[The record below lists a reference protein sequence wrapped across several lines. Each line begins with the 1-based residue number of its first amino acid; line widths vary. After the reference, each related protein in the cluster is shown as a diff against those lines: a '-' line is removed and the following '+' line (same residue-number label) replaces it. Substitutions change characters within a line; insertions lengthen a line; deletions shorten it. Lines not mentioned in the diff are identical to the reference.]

1 MKEGEYRF
9 STKAIHAGQ
18 EPDPLARAVMVPVY
32 QTSTYSQEE
41 PGKPKNG
48 YEYARTAN
56 PTRTALENNL
66 AALEGGKYGLC
77 FASGLA
83 AIDAVLHL
91 FESGAHIVLCDD
103 VYGGTFRLFNSVFKK
118 HGIDFSIVDMSNA
131 DNIRE
136 AIRPDTRMV
145 WFETP
150 TNPMLKIV
158 DIEEVVSICREKGV
172 LSAVDNTF
180 ASPYLQQPLK
190 YGVDIVCHSST
201 KYIGGHS
208 DVVGGALITN
218 SDEYYEKLKFIQN
231 AVGAV
236 PGPWDVF
243 LLLRSTKTLSIRME
257 KHCDNAEKVAEFL
270 LSHSKVEKVYYPGLE
285 EHNGHN
291 VAKKQMRRFGGMI
304 SCVLK
309 SDLDGTLR
317 FLRSVRLFTLAE
329 SLGGV
334 ESLIEHPAIMTHAS
348 VPKEQR
354 EALGIVDSLVRL
366 SVGIEDAEDLIE
378 DLEGALS
385 KI

>member
-150 TNPMLKIV
+150 TNPMLKII

-291 VAKKQMRRFGGMI
+291 IAKKQMRRFGGMI